1 VVFRIL
7 SLTSVSAAFLA
18 AVLGSWVRINGA
30 GLTCPDWPLC
40 RGAVVPALTGGVVL
54 EWTHRL
60 IALVLSVLVVATLIA
75 AWRERNRIA
84 FVRVVAML
92 TTAIFF
98 VQVLLGALTV
108 RLANNPPSV
117 AIHWATGMALLALL
131 VVLAILSSVEP
142 RIGTARTD
150 KSDGLTWALGALVL
164 FGYCTMDAG
173 SMLATLHG
181 PLAMT
186 VHRAI
191 AGSTFILASIV
202 TAWAAVVAPVRT
214 RGVVF
219 GAFALLIVQIMLGLA
234 NVAFSLPTLLR
245 EAHAINATA
254 FFVLSVCA
262 LASRLLDGAT
272 ARANVA
278 VVRAPLET
286 A

>member
-1 VVFRIL
+1 MFRAL
-7 SLTSVSAAFLA
+7 SLGSATAAFLA
-18 AVLGSWVRINGA
+18 AILGSWVRINGA

-40 RGAVVPALTGGVVL
+40 RGEIVPHLSGGVVL

-84 FVRVVAML
+84 FVRLIAIF
-92 TTAIFF
+92 TTIVFF

-117 AIHWATGMALLALL
+117 AIHWATGMALLGLL
-131 VVLAILSSVEP
+131 VVLAILSIVEP
-142 RIGTARTD
+142 QTGMARTD
-150 KSDGLTWALGALVL
+150 KNDGLTWALGALVL

-181 PLAMT
+181 PLAMS

-191 AGSTFILASIV
+191 AGSTFILATIV
-202 TAWAAVVAPVRT
+202 TAWSTVVAPART
-214 RGVVF
+214 RAVVF
-219 GAFALLIVQIMLGLA
+219 GAFGLLIVQIMLGLA

-272 ARANVA
+272 ARAKVA
-278 VVRAPLET
+278 AVRAPLET